1 MISLERIKYSK
12 PAIVTLILRNQMPTR
27 AIYIVIENNQM
38 HTELHA
44 SYEAAREAALE
55 KYKEQLDEEREFVL
69 ECNGASTMASQVDVA
84 ENTETGETS
93 LYIEKEI
100 FITIYRRYV
109 NF

>member
-1 MISLERIKYSK
+1 
-12 PAIVTLILRNQMPTR
+12 MPTR

>member
-1 MISLERIKYSK
+1 LNFYLSIEWVLAFIPMSETKT
-12 PAIVTLILRNQMPTR
+12 V
-27 AIYIVIENNQM
+27 YIVIENQEVYP
-38 HTELHA
+38 ELYA
-44 SYEAAREAALE
+44 SYEAARDAALE

-84 ENTETGETS
+84 ENTATGETS
-93 LYIEKEI
+93 LYVEKEI

>member
-1 MISLERIKYSK
+1 MSDTKT
-12 PAIVTLILRNQMPTR
+12 V
-27 AIYIVIENNQM
+27 YIVIENQEVYP
-38 HTELHA
+38 ELYA
-44 SYEAAREAALE
+44 SYETARDAALE

-84 ENTETGETS
+84 ENIETGETS
-93 LYIEKEI
+93 LYVEKEI